1 MILLVKDEGAK
12 AEVIYPLKFK
22 NFLIL
27 YSGISEFGFYL
38 LKILGV

>member
-12 AEVIYPLKFK
+12 AEVIYPLKFE

-27 YSGISEFGFYL
+27 HSEISKFGFYL
-38 LKILGV
+38 LKFWGV